1 MARIRSAL
9 PWGVLLLFGALF
21 LLSWWIEDRLIYA
34 DWGHVRAF
42 RIVWLIATG
51 LRLDLAVGLIVN
63 TIWLAGHF
71 LWTILAGLATPIAR
85 GFNSLPLP
93 LRSTP
98 AFRLLASFGASLA
111 NTFGGDSAMNF
122 GAGLLR
128 LIKELIKVIVALNGA
143 AWIYNIGRRAGR
155 LIGLALEFPARLRA
169 QPGAS
174 AEISLANDD
183 RRSVGEARRRRE
195 YAQFLEA
202 HVKRIGIVLAGGGAS
217 GAYQAGALKAI
228 YEFLRD
234 YDAVDKVA
242 MVAGTSIGAWNAMFW
257 MAGMIESPD
266 LKRPSLETWWKTI
279 SFGRLLEFR
288 WFYVPF
294 WSSSLLRTTPW
305 RESFAKIFRGSLEQ
319 ALSDDPPVHFYLTRT
334 DLGEAV
340 LKYTTNWQGIAARL
354 DQLGLD
360 QDDDYRFFDVI
371 EPGKDANRRAAQ
383 AVFASMDLPPAFPHM
398 NIGAEVFED
407 GGVLENLPI
416 RFGVPI
422 EDCNLLFVLPLH
434 TSFKRTPERHSMLK
448 RVLRVAEIRQGMLE
462 LVALRNVDTIN
473 RFAQRVER
481 LDFGI
486 NAIATNVSVE
496 GVAAEALTGIREE
509 IAEFNE
515 EYKQLYVF
523 SIVPQGELEIG
534 TFGFWKRRE
543 AADAFDLMYLQTRRE
558 LQNRLFEDIEPEDPR
573 VVLVDTQIPTGKD
586 LPKPQ
591 YKRPAQL

>member
-1 MARIRSAL
+1 MARIRSVL
-9 PWGVLLLFGALF
+9 PWGILLLFGALF
-21 LLSWWIEDRLIYA
+21 LLSWWIEDCLIYA
-34 DWGHVRAF
+34 DWSHVRAF
-42 RIVWLIATG
+42 RIASLIFTQ

-63 TIWLAGHF
+63 TIWLIGHL
-71 LWTILAGLATPIAR
+71 LWTILTVFATLIAR
-85 GFNSLPLP
+85 GSDWLPLS
-93 LRSTP
+93 LRTTH

-128 LIKELIKVIVALNGA
+128 LIEKLIKVIVALNGA

-155 LIGLALEFPARLRA
+155 LIVMALEFPTRLGA

-174 AEISLANDD
+174 AEPSVSNDD
-183 RRSVGEARRRRE
+183 GRRVREARRRRE
-195 YAQFLEA
+195 YAQFMET
-202 HVKRIGIVLAGGGAS
+202 HV
-217 GAYQAGALKAI
+217 
-228 YEFLRD
+228 
-234 YDAVDKVA
+234 
-242 MVAGTSIGAWNAMFW
+242 
-257 MAGMIESPD
+257 IESPD
-266 LKRPSLETWWKTI
+266 LRRPSLETWWKTI
-279 SFGRLLEFR
+279 SFRRLLEFR
-288 WFYVPF
+288 WLYVPF

-305 RESFAKIFRGSLEQ
+305 RESFTKIFRGRLEQ

-334 DLGEAV
+334 DVGEAV

-354 DQLGLD
+354 EQLGLD
-360 QDDDYRFFDVI
+360 QDDDYRFSDVI
-371 EPGKDANRRAAQ
+371 EPGKDATRRAAQ

-398 NIGAEVFED
+398 RIGADLFED

-416 RFGVPI
+416 RFGAPI
-422 EDCNLLFVLPLH
+422 EDCDLLFVLPLH
-434 TSFKRTPERHSMLK
+434 ASFKRTPERHSMLK
-448 RVLRVAEIRQGMLE
+448 RVLRMAEIRQGMLE
-462 LVALRNVDTIN
+462 LAALRNVDTIN

-481 LDFGI
+481 LDFGV
-486 NAIATNVSVE
+486 NAMATNVSVE

-509 IAEFNE
+509 ITEFNE

-523 SIVPQGELEIG
+523 SIVPRGELGIG

-573 VVLVDTQIPTGKD
+573 VVLVDGQIPTGKD
-586 LPKPQ
+586 LPKPE

>member
-9 PWGVLLLFGALF
+9 PWGMLLLFGALF
-21 LLSWWIEDRLIYA
+21 LLSWWIEDCLIYA
-34 DWGHVRAF
+34 DWSNVRAF
-42 RIVWLIATG
+42 RIASLIVTQ
-51 LRLDLAVGLIVN
+51 LRLDLAVGLIAN

-71 LWTILAGLATPIAR
+71 LWTVLARFFTLIAG
-85 GFNSLPLP
+85 GFSSLPP
-93 LRSTP
+93 SLRDTS

-128 LIKELIKVIVALNGA
+128 LTEKLLKVVVALNGA
-143 AWIYNIGRRAGR
+143 AWIYNIGRRVGH
-155 LIGLALEFPARLRA
+155 LIELALEFPARLGARG
-169 QPGAS
+169 GAS
-174 AEISLANDD
+174 AEL
-183 RRSVGEARRRRE
+183 SVSNHDYRPVAEARRRRE
-195 YAQFLEA
+195 YAQFMET

-234 YDAVDKVA
+234 YDALDKVA

-288 WFYVPF
+288 WLYVPF

-305 RESFAKIFRGSLEQ
+305 RESFAKIFRGRLDQ

-334 DLGEAV
+334 DVGEAV
-340 LKYTTNWQGIAARL
+340 LKYTTNWHGLAARL

-371 EPGKDANRRAAQ
+371 EPGKDAPGRAAQ
-383 AVFASMDLPPAFPHM
+383 AVFASIDLPPAFPPM
-398 NIGAEVFED
+398 NLGADVCED

-416 RFGVPI
+416 RFGAPI
-422 EDCNLLFVLPLH
+422 EDCDLLFVLPLH

-486 NAIATNVSVE
+486 NAMATNVSVE

-509 IAEFNE
+509 ISEFNE

-523 SIVPQGELEIG
+523 SIVPQGELDIG

-573 VVLVDTQIPTGKD
+573 VVLVDTQIPTGKE

>member
-9 PWGVLLLFGALF
+9 PWGMLLLFGALF
-21 LLSWWIEDRLIYA
+21 LLSWWIEDGLIYA
-34 DWGHVRAF
+34 DWSHVRAF
-42 RIVWLIATG
+42 RIASLIVTQ
-51 LRLDLAVGLIVN
+51 LRLDLALGLIVN

-71 LWTILAGLATPIAR
+71 LWTILARLSMLIAG
-85 GFNSLPLP
+85 GFKSLPASL
-93 LRSTP
+93 LDTA
-98 AFRLLASFGASLA
+98 AFRLLASFGASLV

-122 GAGLLR
+122 GEELLWLIGK
-128 LIKELIKVIVALNGA
+128 LIKAGVALNGA

-155 LIGLALEFPARLRA
+155 LIALVLEIPARLSA
-169 QPGAS
+169 Q
-174 AEISLANDD
+174 
-183 RRSVGEARRRRE
+183 RSVVADTSVSNHDHRPVAEARRRRE
-195 YAQFLEA
+195 YAQFMET

-234 YDAVDKVA
+234 YDALDKVA

-266 LKRPSLETWWKTI
+266 LRRPSLETWWKTI
-279 SFGRLLEFR
+279 SFSGLLEFR
-288 WFYVPF
+288 WLYVPF

-305 RESFAKIFRGSLEQ
+305 RESFAQIFRGRLEQ

-334 DLGEAV
+334 DVGEAV
-340 LKYTTNWQGIAARL
+340 LKYATNWQGIAARL

-360 QDDDYRFFDVI
+360 QNDDYRFFDVI
-371 EPGKDANRRAAQ
+371 EPGKDAPKQAAQ
-383 AVFASMDLPPAFPHM
+383 AVFASMDLPPAFPRM
-398 NIGAEVFED
+398 NIGADVCED

-416 RFGVPI
+416 RFGAPI
-422 EDCNLLFVLPLH
+422 EDCDLLFVLPLH

-448 RVLRVAEIRQGMLE
+448 RVLRVAEMRQGMLE
-462 LVALRNVDTIN
+462 LTALRNVDTIN

-486 NAIATNVSVE
+486 SAMATNVAVE
-496 GVAAEALTGIREE
+496 GVATEALTGIREE
-509 IAEFNE
+509 ISEFNE

-573 VVLVDTQIPTGKD
+573 VVLVDTQIPIGKD

>member
-34 DWGHVRAF
+34 DWSDVRAF
-42 RIVWLIATG
+42 RIASLIVTRLG
-51 LRLDLAVGLIVN
+51 LDLAVRPIAN

-71 LWTILAGLATPIAR
+71 LSTFLARIDALIAR
-85 GFNSLPLP
+85 AFSSLPLS
-93 LRSTP
+93 LRTTP
-98 AFRLLASFGASLA
+98 ALRLFASFEASLA

-128 LIKELIKVIVALNGA
+128 LIEKLIKVIIALNGA
-143 AWIYNIGRRAGR
+143 AWIYNIGRRLGR
-155 LIGLALEFPARLRA
+155 LIAAAVYFPARLRA
-169 QPGAS
+169 ERGVS
-174 AEISLANDD
+174 GDLFDSNDNH
-183 RRSVGEARRRRE
+183 RPVAEARRRRE
-195 YAQFLEA
+195 YAQFLET

-228 YEFLRD
+228 HEFLRD
-234 YDAVDKVA
+234 YDALDKVA

-279 SFGRLLEFR
+279 RFRRLLEFR

-305 RESFAKIFRGSLEQ
+305 RESFAKIFRGRLEQ
-319 ALSDDPPVHFYLTRT
+319 ALSNDPPVHFYLTRT
-334 DLGEAV
+334 DVGEAV

-371 EPGKDANRRAAQ
+371 EPGKDATRRAAQ

-398 NIGAEVFED
+398 NIGADVFED

-416 RFGVPI
+416 RFGAPI
-422 EDCNLLFVLPLH
+422 EDCDLLFVLPLH
-434 TSFKRTPERHSMLK
+434 ASFKRTRERHSLLK
-448 RVLRVAEIRQGMLE
+448 RVLRVGEIRQGMLE
-462 LVALRNVDTIN
+462 LAALRNVDTIN

-481 LDFGI
+481 LDFGV
-486 NAIATNVSVE
+486 NAMATDVSVE

-509 IAEFNE
+509 IPEFNE

-523 SIVPQGELEIG
+523 SIVPRGELEIG
-534 TFGFWKRRE
+534 TFGFWKRRA

-573 VVLVDTQIPTGKD
+573 VVLVDGQIPTGKD

>member
-9 PWGVLLLFGALF
+9 PWGMLLLFGALF
-21 LLSWWIEDRLIYA
+21 LLSWWIEDCLIYA
-34 DWGHVRAF
+34 DWSHVRVF
-42 RIVWLIATG
+42 RIASLIVTQ

-71 LWTILAGLATPIAR
+71 LWTLLARLSMLIAG
-85 GFNSLPLP
+85 GFNSLPP
-93 LRSTP
+93 SLRETS
-98 AFRLLASFGASLA
+98 AFTLLASFGASLA

-128 LIKELIKVIVALNGA
+128 IIEKLIKVIVALNGA
-143 AWIYNIGRRAGR
+143 AWIYNIGRRVGH
-155 LIGLALEFPARLRA
+155 LIVLALEFPARLRA
-169 QPGAS
+169 RGGAS
-174 AEISLANDD
+174 AEL
-183 RRSVGEARRRRE
+183 SVSNHDHRPVAEARRRRE
-195 YAQFLEA
+195 YAQFMET

-234 YDAVDKVA
+234 YEVLDKVA

-266 LKRPSLETWWKTI
+266 LRRPSLETWWKTI
-279 SFGRLLEFR
+279 SFSRLLEFR
-288 WFYVPF
+288 WLYVPF
-294 WSSSLLRTTPW
+294 CSSSLLRNTPW
-305 RESFAKIFRGSLEQ
+305 RESFAKIFRGRLEQ

-334 DLGEAV
+334 DVGEAV

-371 EPGKDANRRAAQ
+371 EPGKDAPRLAAQ
-383 AVFASMDLPPAFPHM
+383 AVFASMDQPPAFPNM
-398 NIGAEVFED
+398 KIGADMFED

-416 RFGVPI
+416 RFGAPI
-422 EDCNLLFVLPLH
+422 EDCDLLFVLPLH

-448 RVLRVAEIRQGMLE
+448 RVVRVAEIRQGMLE
-462 LVALRNVDTIN
+462 LAALRNVDTIN

-486 NAIATNVSVE
+486 NAMATNVSVE

-509 IAEFNE
+509 ISEFNE

-523 SIVPQGELEIG
+523 SIVPQGELDVG
-534 TFGFWKRRE
+534 TFAFWKRRE

-573 VVLVDTQIPTGKD
+573 VVLVDTQIPTGKE
-586 LPKPQ
+586 LPRPQ

>member
-21 LLSWWIEDRLIYA
+21 LLSWWIEDRLIYT
-34 DWGHVRAF
+34 DWSDVRAF
-42 RIVWLIATG
+42 RIASLIVTRLG
-51 LRLDLAVGLIVN
+51 LDLAVGPIAN

-71 LWTILAGLATPIAR
+71 LSTFLARIDALIAR
-85 GFNSLPLP
+85 AFSSLPLS
-93 LRSTP
+93 LRTTP
-98 AFRLLASFGASLA
+98 AFRLLVSFGASLA
-111 NTFGGDSAMNF
+111 NAFGGDSAMNF

-128 LIKELIKVIVALNGA
+128 LIEKLIKVIIALNGA

-155 LIGLALEFPARLRA
+155 LIAAAVNFPARLRA
-169 QPGAS
+169 EHGVGGDLFDS
-174 AEISLANDD
+174 NDNH
-183 RRSVGEARRRRE
+183 RPVAEARRRRE
-195 YAQFLEA
+195 YAQFLET
-202 HVKRIGIVLAGGGAS
+202 HVKRIGIILAGGGAS

-228 YEFLRD
+228 HEFLRD
-234 YDAVDKVA
+234 YDALDKVA

-279 SFGRLLEFR
+279 SFRRLLEFR
-288 WFYVPF
+288 WLYVPF

-305 RESFAKIFRGSLEQ
+305 RESFAKIFRGRLEQ

-334 DLGEAV
+334 DVGEAV

-371 EPGKDANRRAAQ
+371 EPGKDATRRAAQ

-398 NIGAEVFED
+398 NIGADVFED

-416 RFGVPI
+416 RFGAPI
-422 EDCNLLFVLPLH
+422 EDCDLLFVLPLH
-434 TSFKRTPERHSMLK
+434 ASFKRTQERHSMLK

-462 LVALRNVDTIN
+462 LSALRNIDMIN

-481 LDFGI
+481 LDFGV
-486 NAIATNVSVE
+486 NAMATNVSVE

-509 IAEFNE
+509 ITEFNE

-523 SIVPQGELEIG
+523 SIVPRGELEIG
-534 TFGFWKRRE
+534 TFGFWKRRA

-573 VVLVDTQIPTGKD
+573 VVLVDGQIPTGKD

>member
-9 PWGVLLLFGALF
+9 PWGMLLLFGALF
-21 LLSWWIEDRLIYA
+21 LLSWWIEDCLIYA
-34 DWGHVRAF
+34 DWSHVRAF
-42 RIVWLIATG
+42 RIVSLIFTQ

-63 TIWLAGHF
+63 TIWLIGHL
-71 LWTILAGLATPIAR
+71 LWTILTVLATLIAR
-85 GFNSLPLP
+85 GSDWLPLS
-93 LRSTP
+93 LRTTH

-128 LIKELIKVIVALNGA
+128 LIEKLIKVIVALNGA

-155 LIGLALEFPARLRA
+155 LIVMALEFPTRLGA

-174 AEISLANDD
+174 AEPSVSNDD
-183 RRSVGEARRRRE
+183 GRRVREARRRRE
-195 YAQFLEA
+195 YAQFMET

-234 YDAVDKVA
+234 YDALDKVA

-266 LKRPSLETWWKTI
+266 LRRPSLETWWKTI
-279 SFGRLLEFR
+279 SFRRLLEFR
-288 WFYVPF
+288 WLYVPF

-305 RESFAKIFRGSLEQ
+305 RENFTKIFRGRLEQ

-334 DLGEAV
+334 DVGEAM

-354 DQLGLD
+354 EQLGLD

-371 EPGKDANRRAAQ
+371 EPGKDATRRAAQ
-383 AVFASMDLPPAFPHM
+383 AVFASMDMPPAFPHM
-398 NIGAEVFED
+398 RIGADLFED

-416 RFGVPI
+416 RFGAPI
-422 EDCNLLFVLPLH
+422 EDCDLLFVLPLH
-434 TSFKRTPERHSMLK
+434 ASFKRTPERHSMLR
-448 RVLRVAEIRQGMLE
+448 RVLRMAEIRQGMLE
-462 LVALRNVDTIN
+462 LAALRNVDTIN

-481 LDFGI
+481 LDFGV
-486 NAIATNVSVE
+486 NAMATNVSVE

-509 IAEFNE
+509 ITEFNE

-523 SIVPQGELEIG
+523 SILPRGELEIG

-573 VVLVDTQIPTGKD
+573 VVLVDGQVPTGKD